1 MVALKRNLSVILE
14 KTGGFY
20 ITFMTIG
27 FNLNSLFPYFSKRSR
42 GYFNFRKICHLQPGS
57 FFFLWVLLRAS
68 YGLKKRR
75 IFPPWKVGSPSGK
88 GTPPIVHIVSR
99 WWIVSQRRK
108 WQRFSLCF
116 LQRFVPILFW
126 FSFFRTFST
135 FSWNWNF
142 LHFVFFFLFARN
154 SQWFDLV

>member
-57 FFFLWVLLRAS
+57 FFFCGYYYELPMGLRNREIS
-68 YGLKKRR
+68 PLK
-75 IFPPWKVGSPSGK
+75 S
-88 GTPPIVHIVSR
+88 
-99 WWIVSQRRK
+99 WITVR
-108 WQRFSLCF
+108 
-116 LQRFVPILFW
+116 
-126 FSFFRTFST
+126 
-135 FSWNWNF
+135 
-142 LHFVFFFLFARN
+142 
-154 SQWFDLV
+154 